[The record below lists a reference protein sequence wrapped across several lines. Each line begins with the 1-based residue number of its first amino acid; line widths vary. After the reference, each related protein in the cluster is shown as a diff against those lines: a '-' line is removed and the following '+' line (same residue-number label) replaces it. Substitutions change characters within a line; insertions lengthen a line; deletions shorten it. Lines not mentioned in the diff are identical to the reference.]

1 MTSWSRLKGFARS
14 KAICRRV
21 SLTRLFTAEGG
32 IPPSKEIF
40 VERSSSSRIT
50 TLIKFV
56 AGKTDYSSCINVF
69 LFFKKSHD
77 TSFIEILGR
86 NLSARCFIASSKS
99 RIFPCRKFSNRK
111 CWKKQD
117 LKYNRRRIFQSSALA
132 TLSRLKECRQIWSHV
147 MNSSVLHAFLLYLY
161 IIYPTD
167 YKYTSKQFM
176 EYPIFTKRDTL
187 TKTARILLP
196 TQFNPFECKLGTIV
210 SRMVQVSFRHQVS
223 MKDTKI
229 TKRRFDVATTL
240 LSKYDR

>member
-1 MTSWSRLKGFARS
+1 MQKVVDFFSSLWRKFRSVIPSSRISHRLLSLKITEAWITHRGIKAHSKRTMTSIPIQAFRIVIYTVRWKINMDEKHIDWFFIVRSSNCTMTSWSRLKGFARS

-77 TSFIEILGR
+77 ISFIEILGR

-132 TLSRLKECRQIWSHV
+132 TLSRLKECR
-147 MNSSVLHAFLLYLY
+147 
-161 IIYPTD
+161 
-167 YKYTSKQFM
+167 
-176 EYPIFTKRDTL
+176 
-187 TKTARILLP
+187 
-196 TQFNPFECKLGTIV
+196 
-210 SRMVQVSFRHQVS
+210 
-223 MKDTKI
+223 
-229 TKRRFDVATTL
+229 
-240 LSKYDR
+240 

>member
-77 TSFIEILGR
+77 TSFIEILGE
-86 NLSARCFIASSKS
+86 NLSARCFIVSSKS
-99 RIFPCRKFSNRK
+99 RIFVENFRIENVGRSKISN
-111 CWKKQD
+111 
-117 LKYNRRRIFQSSALA
+117 
-132 TLSRLKECRQIWSHV
+132 
-147 MNSSVLHAFLLYLY
+147 
-161 IIYPTD
+161 IID
-167 YKYTSKQFM
+167 E
-176 EYPIFTKRDTL
+176 EY
-187 TKTARILLP
+187 
-196 TQFNPFECKLGTIV
+196 FNPVLWQLCHV
-210 SRMVQVSFRHQVS
+210 
-223 MKDTKI
+223 
-229 TKRRFDVATTL
+229 
-240 LSKYDR
+240 